1 MAHSV
6 PAHTCIDREHLI
18 CEACELGN
26 LTNAQILHIFVEIM
40 NGRNNH
46 GSFLRA
52 FADAV
57 SRADD
62 SNFQTI
68 RPSALALISKYGLGD
83 YLDNFRLPEAKRP
96 DRACTKANCP
106 EHGDEHPS

>member
-46 GSFLRA
+46 VSFLRA

-68 RPSALALISKYGLGD
+68 RPSALALISKYGLGSF
-83 YLDNFRLPEAKRP
+83 LHNFRCPEAM
-96 DRACTKANCP
+96 N
-106 EHGDEHPS
+106 PSPAGLKTT